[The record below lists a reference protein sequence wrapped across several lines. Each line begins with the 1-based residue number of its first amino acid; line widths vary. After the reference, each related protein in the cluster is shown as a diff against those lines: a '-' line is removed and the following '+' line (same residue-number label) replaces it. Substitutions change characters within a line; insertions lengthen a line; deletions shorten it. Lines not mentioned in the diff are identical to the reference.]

1 MTSAEQINREL
12 AEMEEMNGG
21 DCVHKSI
28 LVSTKKVPYKFPI
41 LWRCDKCGIQQYG
54 EKYGIMQS
62 IPDRLSDG
70 AYILGLERKLLKDG
84 YYIYF
89 NEYYNDYVVAHCID
103 ENGNEELLEGAK
115 SLEHAIA
122 LAAIK
127 KEGNQ

>member
-28 LVSTKKVPYKFPI
+28 LISTKKVPYKFPI

-70 AYILGLERKLLKDG
+70 AYILGLVEKLLLEDFLICRLPYGKGFHAGLGKIQIKD
-84 YYIYF
+84 
-89 NEYYNDYVVAHCID
+89 E
-103 ENGNEELLEGAK
+103 
-115 SLEHAIA
+115 SLNHAIA

-127 KEGNQ
+127 RWKEGEG